1 MYIITNRRI
10 TAFEGGYDIFEKTPN
25 SIGIGELRLVE
36 MITKNGDESFRILE
50 DKLSMEK
57 VKKLNKKFKLELDL
71 QQEYYAS
78 LDVAAKLFQK
88 ARKTKKQ
95 ILVFV
100 HGYNNDMKD
109 IVQTAKKLE
118 ATYNV
123 IALIFSWPANGE
135 FTGVV
140 NYKSDKKDARESAG
154 ALNSF
159 LKKLHYYHEIFIN
172 AEVKKLLEKAQNK
185 HPNNPLKAKE
195 KYVELQKRSCKVS
208 INLLCHSMGNYL
220 LKYEE
225 TPSDRSLKVP
235 IFDNICLVAADVNNK
250 NHKEWVEKIEV
261 KSNLYIVIN
270 KHDYA
275 LAFSRIKP
283 NEEQLARLGQYRKGL
298 NAKNATYI
306 DVTNA
311 DSIQTE
317 HTYFVDTVDY
327 DRKLKNVFANM
338 FEGRDAEDGLVYQSS
353 NNSYVFK

>member
-10 TAFEGGYDIFEKTPN
+10 TASDGGYDIFEKTPN

-36 MITKNGDESFRILE
+36 IFTKDGVDSFKMLE
-50 DKLSMEK
+50 DKLTVGKIE
-57 VKKLNKKFKLELDL
+57 KLNQNFNLDL
-71 QQEYYAS
+71 DLNQEYHAS
-78 LDVAAKLFQK
+78 LEVASKLFQK

-109 IVQTAKKLE
+109 IVQTANKLE
-118 ATYNV
+118 LTYNV
-123 IALIFSWPANGE
+123 IPLIFSWPANGE

-159 LKKLHYYHEIFIN
+159 FKKLHYYHEIFTN
-172 AEVKKLLEKAQNK
+172 AEVKKLLEKAQRK

-195 KYVELQKRSCKVS
+195 KYVELQKKSCKVS

-220 LKYEE
+220 LKHEE

-235 IFDNICLVAADVNNK
+235 IFDNVCLVAADVNNE

-283 NEEQLARLGQYRKGL
+283 KEEQLARLGHYRKGL
-298 NAKNATYI
+298 NARNATYI

-317 HTYFVDTVDY
+317 HTYFIKTVDY
-327 DRKLKNVFANM
+327 DTKLKNVFANM

-353 NNSYVFK
+353 NNSYVLE